1 MGHIEDNQAL
11 CQGRKSYCELPGDC
25 TAPVVPDNDGSLSSD
40 VADDGLHISY
50 QVVHRV
56 ILTSVRFIAKVVVAQ
71 IERYDLEVLGQRSH
85 LVAPGIPEVWEAM
98 DHDNQWSLAYT
109 GIVDFYSVIIRIMM
123 CHIFVDVIGNDG
135 WYYVL
140 HLFPFT

>member
-25 TAPVVPDNDGSLSSD
+25 TAPVVPDNDGFISSD

-50 QVVHRV
+50 QVIHQV
-56 ILTSVRFIAKVVVAQ
+56 ILTSLRFIAKVVAAQ
-71 IERYDLEVLGQRSH
+71 IDRYDLEVLGQRSH
-85 LVAPGIPEVWEAM
+85 LVAPGRPENRESM

-109 GIVDFYSVIIRIMM
+109 GIMNVYSIIVRIMI
-123 CHIFVDVIGNDG
+123 CHVYVDIIGN
-135 WYYVL
+135 Y
-140 HLFPFT
+140 

>member
-1 MGHIEDNQAL
+1 MT
-11 CQGRKSYCELPGDC
+11 YYDC
-25 TAPVVPDNDGSLSSD
+25 FVFSN

-56 ILTSVRFIAKVVVAQ
+56 ILTSVRFIAKVVAAQ

-85 LVAPGIPEVWEAM
+85 LDAPGIPEVWEAM
-98 DHDNQWSLAYT
+98 DHDNQWSLTYI

-123 CHIFVDVIGNDG
+123 CHVFVDVIGNDG
-135 WYYVL
+135 WYCVL
-140 HLFPFT
+140 HLFPLTPLYL